1 MTNGKIRRK
10 TNRAQLPIKTRAFI
24 QSRMK
29 SRLLRPD
36 LHPAPESIN
45 DDTARDSDASP
56 TQYAEQRTE
65 EQVRQLRARTLY
77 RTRQAARYVADKLH
91 TQRTQRE
98 EFPPAA
104 PARARKAT
112 AAQPKYINPI
122 KKKPPR
128 MANTA
133 RKTASTTRTTA
144 QTVQRL
150 KQDLQ
155 VATRAAAKAAKATYR
170 VIKEA
175 VKAITAAV
183 SKLASV
189 IAAGGWVS
197 VVILIVLLIVIAVLC
212 SPIGI
217 FYANETAEGQPMTEA
232 IASINTAFYEEI
244 WRQIDYV
251 REVSTYDSFQVVYDG
266 DLDGDS
272 LVVNNWIDVLGVYA
286 VLMTMDEQQ
295 ATDVVTVTPDKIDAL
310 RRIFSEMNAVEYAT
324 ETQTT
329 QTEVEINGKTQVI
342 EHINLTLHIYLTSL
356 SYLQAA
362 DLYWFTAEERAM
374 LHDLMRPE
382 FVTLF
387 ANLLGTDPYGGTA
400 PSVILNNLPAN
411 AKGSAIVQAALTKVG
426 CKYVWGSRG
435 PDTFDCSGFVYWCL
449 KQAGISSADA
459 LRTSAAGQA
468 QYCVER
474 GWTISRD
481 QLQPGDLI
489 FWQNAACTKGDRW
502 NEIHH
507 TGIYIG
513 DGKVIEA
520 SSSKGCV
527 VIRNIW
533 SSQSYPIAYLA
544 RIP

>member
-1 MTNGKIRRK
+1 M
-10 TNRAQLPIKTRAFI
+10 
-24 QSRMK
+24 
-29 SRLLRPD
+29 
-36 LHPAPESIN
+36 
-45 DDTARDSDASP
+45 
-56 TQYAEQRTE
+56 
-65 EQVRQLRARTLY
+65 
-77 RTRQAARYVADKLH
+77 
-91 TQRTQRE
+91 
-98 EFPPAA
+98 
-104 PARARKAT
+104 
-112 AAQPKYINPI
+112 
-122 KKKPPR
+122 
-128 MANTA
+128 
-133 RKTASTTRTTA
+133 STTIAIANQKGGVGKTCTTLNLGIGLA
-144 QTVQRL
+144 L
-150 KQDLQ
+150 KG
-155 VATRAAAKAAKATYR
+155 
-170 VIKEA
+170 KE
-175 VKAITAAV
+175 
-183 SKLASV
+183 
-189 IAAGGWVS
+189 
-197 VVILIVLLIVIAVLC
+197 VLLIDLDPQANLTMSLGWTNPDEQATTISTLLHKT
-212 SPIGI
+212 
-217 FYANETAEGQPMTEA
+217 ANEQAIEPGEGILRHPEGVDLIPSSIQLSGYEANLLGEFGRESVLRQYIDGVRPLYDYILIDCMPSLNILTINALVAADSVLIPTQPQFFSTAGLQMLFQTIHRVQRKLNPELRIEG
-232 IASINTAFYEEI
+232 
-244 WRQIDYV
+244 V
-251 REVSTYDSFQVVYDG
+251 
-266 DLDGDS
+266 
-272 LVVNNWIDVLGVYA
+272 LVT
-286 VLMTMDEQQ
+286 MMDEQQ

-489 FWQNAACTKGDRW
+489 FWQNAACTKGDHW

>member
-1 MTNGKIRRK
+1 M
-10 TNRAQLPIKTRAFI
+10 
-24 QSRMK
+24 
-29 SRLLRPD
+29 
-36 LHPAPESIN
+36 
-45 DDTARDSDASP
+45 
-56 TQYAEQRTE
+56 
-65 EQVRQLRARTLY
+65 
-77 RTRQAARYVADKLH
+77 
-91 TQRTQRE
+91 
-98 EFPPAA
+98 
-104 PARARKAT
+104 
-112 AAQPKYINPI
+112 
-122 KKKPPR
+122 
-128 MANTA
+128 
-133 RKTASTTRTTA
+133 STTIAIANQKSGVGKTCTTLNLGIGLA
-144 QTVQRL
+144 L
-150 KQDLQ
+150 KG
-155 VATRAAAKAAKATYR
+155 
-170 VIKEA
+170 KE
-175 VKAITAAV
+175 
-183 SKLASV
+183 
-189 IAAGGWVS
+189 
-197 VVILIVLLIVIAVLC
+197 VLLIYLDPQANLTMSLGWTNPDEQATTISTLLHKT
-212 SPIGI
+212 
-217 FYANETAEGQPMTEA
+217 ANEQAIEPGEGILRHPEGVDLIPSSIQLSGYEANLLGEFGRESVLRQYIDGVRPLYDYILIDCMPSLNILTINALVAADSVLIPTQPQFFSTAGLQMLFQTIHRVQRKLNPELRIEG
-232 IASINTAFYEEI
+232 
-244 WRQIDYV
+244 V
-251 REVSTYDSFQVVYDG
+251 
-266 DLDGDS
+266 
-272 LVVNNWIDVLGVYA
+272 LVT
-286 VLMTMDEQQ
+286 MMDEQQ

-502 NEIHH
+502 NEILH

>member
-1 MTNGKIRRK
+1 M
-10 TNRAQLPIKTRAFI
+10 
-24 QSRMK
+24 
-29 SRLLRPD
+29 
-36 LHPAPESIN
+36 
-45 DDTARDSDASP
+45 
-56 TQYAEQRTE
+56 
-65 EQVRQLRARTLY
+65 
-77 RTRQAARYVADKLH
+77 
-91 TQRTQRE
+91 
-98 EFPPAA
+98 
-104 PARARKAT
+104 
-112 AAQPKYINPI
+112 
-122 KKKPPR
+122 
-128 MANTA
+128 
-133 RKTASTTRTTA
+133 STTIAIANQKGGVGKTCTTLNLGIGLA
-144 QTVQRL
+144 L
-150 KQDLQ
+150 KG
-155 VATRAAAKAAKATYR
+155 
-170 VIKEA
+170 KE
-175 VKAITAAV
+175 
-183 SKLASV
+183 
-189 IAAGGWVS
+189 
-197 VVILIVLLIVIAVLC
+197 VLLIDLDPQANLTMSLGWTNPDEQATTISTLLHKT
-212 SPIGI
+212 
-217 FYANETAEGQPMTEA
+217 ANEQAIEPGEGILRHPEGVDLIPSSIQLSGYEANLLGEFGRESVLRQYIDGVRPLYDYILIDCMPSLNILTINALVAADSVLIPTQPQFFSTAGLQMLFQTIHRVQRKLNPELRIEG
-232 IASINTAFYEEI
+232 
-244 WRQIDYV
+244 V
-251 REVSTYDSFQVVYDG
+251 
-266 DLDGDS
+266 
-272 LVVNNWIDVLGVYA
+272 LVT
-286 VLMTMDEQQ
+286 MMDEQQ